1 MSKEPLDHIPPSAI
15 GNPLSLFATNSGNI
29 TTFVCR
35 LKIMLFGCYDRYHM
49 GGKLI
54 PTVSQNHASKVVQRF
69 GIMKESSLG
78 FLYILKFRNIIFF
91 FYYWDWRCGFG
102 LVLYGWLCVY
112 TKNKIK
118 LVNGMSLFRMLLI
131 FTDMSIFRDCA
142 YNKTSM
148 Y

>member
-35 LKIMLFGCYDRYHM
+35 LKSCSLAVMTGTIWGANS
-49 GGKLI
+49 
-54 PTVSQNHASKVVQRF
+54 SQLCLRTMQVKWFKDLGLWKRAL
-69 GIMKESSLG
+69 LG
-78 FLYILKFRNIIFF
+78 FCTYWNLGTSFF

-131 FTDMSIFRDCA
+131 ITDMSIFRDCA